1 MSEFCN
7 KCVDKV
13 FPGEKPD
20 IDIYKMLNELE
31 NDNFIGGFMC
41 EGCGITSLLMKDNL
55 YYALFYTDV
64 ENLNDFDN
72 IESLYKKINID
83 EYE

>member
-1 MSEFCN
+1 MAEFCN
-7 KCVDKV
+7 KCINKV
-13 FPGEKPD
+13 FSGEKPD
-20 IDIYKMLNELE
+20 IDIHKMSGELK
-31 NDNFIGGFMC
+31 NNTFIDGFIC

-64 ENLNDFDN
+64 EDLNDFDN
-72 IESLYKKINID
+72 IESLYKKINIE